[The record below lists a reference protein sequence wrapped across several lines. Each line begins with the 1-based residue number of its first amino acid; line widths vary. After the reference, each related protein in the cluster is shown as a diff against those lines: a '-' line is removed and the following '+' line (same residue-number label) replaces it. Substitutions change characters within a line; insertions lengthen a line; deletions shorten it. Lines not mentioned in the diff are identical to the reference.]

1 MQVQVDIEFNQ
12 ILRIVKTLKNGQL
25 KQLKSVIE
33 KDENKVHTTVDLES
47 ILLNGPVATE
57 KQLDIISFNR
67 KSINQW
73 RT

>member
-1 MQVQVDIEFNQ
+1 MQVLVDIEFNQ

>member
-33 KDENKVHTTVDLES
+33 KDVNKVHTTVDLES

>member
-25 KQLKSVIE
+25 KKLKSVIE
-33 KDENKVHTTVDLES
+33 KDVNKVHTTVDLES